1 MKTLDRFGG
10 WLLSSS
16 KGNVFMFAVVLLT
29 VMVVWDVVVGDV
41 VLLSSKNFECAMT
54 MPDGIGSKCIEYHL
68 KRGK

>member
-16 KGNVFMFAVVLLT
+16 KGNVFMFAVVFLT
-29 VMVVWDVVVGDV
+29 FTTVWDAVFGEIVI
-41 VLLSSKNFECAMT
+41 LSSKEFECAMT
-54 MPDGIGSKCIEYHL
+54 VPDGIGSKCVEYHL